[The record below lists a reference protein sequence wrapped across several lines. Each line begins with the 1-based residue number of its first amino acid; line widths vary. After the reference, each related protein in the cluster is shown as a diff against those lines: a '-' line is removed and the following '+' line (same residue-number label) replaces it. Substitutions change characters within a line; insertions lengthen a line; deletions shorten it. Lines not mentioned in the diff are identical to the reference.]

1 MLVASG
7 WKYEGMA
14 GYSEENRAKQ
24 VPVYRLA
31 LGCAHMY
38 TTSTHEREGLI
49 RSGWTDEHIAFY
61 GTK

>member
-1 MLVASG
+1 
-7 WKYEGMA
+7 MA
-14 GYSEENRAKQ
+14 GYSEENRSKQ